1 MGSPRLGSPAPAKA
15 GINRQLTAAGNTMH
29 PQDLLRS
36 CAHRMLRRLPFLQRS
51 RALLGWPQRCSP
63 TLDIVLSWLH
73 DLSVL
78 LPFLSHRHGLP
89 ACWSLVHAWVFHSS
103 FFTQAFSLKLFFTQ
117 AFFTW
122 GFHLRLQLG
131 ASLRGLLHL
140 GASSVG
146 ASCALP

>member
-63 TLDIVLSWLH
+63 TLDIVLSWLPRPFC
-73 DLSVL
+73 SPAFPITPPCVAGL
-78 LPFLSHRHGLP
+78 LVIGSRGGF
-89 ACWSLVHAWVFHSS
+89 SLKLFHSS
-103 FFTQAFSLKLFFTQ
+103 FFTQAFFLSSF
-117 AFFTW
+117 
-122 GFHLRLQLG
+122 FHLGVSLE
-131 ASLRGLLHL
+131 ASVGGFTS
-140 GASSVG
+140 GASSLGGFFSRGIVR
-146 ASCALP
+146 